1 MGSFCNA
8 NCNGV
13 CEYTAARAAQTA
25 SFALRHVKLA
35 AGQNHSLALWRSQL
49 GLNISEDQ
57 LFQQLP
63 DVPIA
68 QDNGI
73 VTLTV
78 VPDAVYTLSS
88 VRTAS
93 KAGGGKRRLVQAIP
107 KSRAFPLPYADD
119 FEQST
124 PPSPGTTLRNSPRNN
139 PSKQSARLAC

>member
-13 CEYTAARAAQTA
+13 CEYTPARAAQTA
-25 SFALRHVKLA
+25 SFALRNVKLA
-35 AGQNHSLALWRSQL
+35 AGRNHSLALWRSQL
-49 GLNISEDQ
+49 GLKISEDQ
-57 LFQQLP
+57 LFQHLP

-68 QDNGI
+68 QDGI
-73 VTLTV
+73 VTVTV

-93 KAGGGKRRLVQAIP
+93 KAGGKWLVQGIP

-124 PPSPGTTLRNSPRNN
+124 PPSPGTTKTLRNN
-139 PSKQSARLAC
+139 PRLAC

>member
-25 SFALRHVKLA
+25 SFALRNVKLA

-68 QDNGI
+68 QDDGI
-73 VTLTV
+73 VTVTV

-124 PPSPGTTLRNSPRNN
+124 PPSPGATTTLRDSPC
-139 PSKQSARLAC
+139 ALHVE

>member
-25 SFALRHVKLA
+25 SFALRNVKLA

-63 DVPIA
+63 DVTIG
-68 QDNGI
+68 QDGM
-73 VTLTV
+73 VTVRV
-78 VPDAVYTLSS
+78 VPDAVY
-88 VRTAS
+88 
-93 KAGGGKRRLVQAIP
+93 
-107 KSRAFPLPYADD
+107 PLPL
-119 FEQST
+119 SII
-124 PPSPGTTLRNSPRNN
+124 LV
-139 PSKQSARLAC
+139 